1 MKLVLASRSPRRVAL
16 LKELGKKFDVCPAV
30 LPERTKYKR
39 PHLKVA
45 DLSAHKAL
53 EVARKYPD
61 AVVIGADTLVFCK
74 GEVIGKPKDE
84 KDALHILRKLNGAWQ
99 TVYTGVTL
107 VHVKSKKC
115 VRGVDKTYCKARRLS
130 LKELKE
136 MAGKHLD
143 KAGAYAVQDKD
154 DRFIEKMRGSRTNVV
169 GFPVELFTKMLKEF
183 EK

>member
-1 MKLVLASRSPRRVAL
+1 MSQKIIFMPHANIQYSQLDPARRAWVCEHCYRPLFELVRDGEYRIAFEASGRTLEVMAGETPEVLAL

-84 KDALHILRKLNGAWQ
+84 KDALRILRKLNGAWQ

-107 VHVKSKKC
+107 VHVKSKNVCAGWIKLI
-115 VRGVDKTYCKARRLS
+115 VRRADFL
-130 LKELKE
+130 
-136 MAGKHLD
+136 
-143 KAGAYAVQDKD
+143 
-154 DRFIEKMRGSRTNVV
+154 
-169 GFPVELFTKMLKEF
+169 
-183 EK
+183 